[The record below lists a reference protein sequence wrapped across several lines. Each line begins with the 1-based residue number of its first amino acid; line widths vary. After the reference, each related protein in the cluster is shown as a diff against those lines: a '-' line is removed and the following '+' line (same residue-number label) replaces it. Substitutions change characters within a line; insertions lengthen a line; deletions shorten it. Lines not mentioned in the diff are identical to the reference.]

1 MGPLAGVKVVELAGI
16 GPGPMCAMLLADLG
30 ATVLRIDRREPVE
43 LGIRRPL
50 EFNLLLRNRLSVAL
64 DLKRPEDVAL
74 VLRLTDRADALIEG
88 FRPGVTERLGLGPEA
103 CIARNPRLVYGR
115 MTGWG
120 QQGPLAHA
128 AGHDINYIALTGAL
142 HATGRAGQPP
152 SVPLNLLGDYAGGSL
167 YLAFGLLA
175 GIIEA
180 RGSGRGQVVDAAIV
194 DGTAHL
200 LTSFHGLL
208 AMGAFREE
216 RGTNIVD
223 SGAYFYDVYEC
234 ADGGWVSVGP
244 IEGRFHDALLAALGI
259 DPAEI
264 GAQMNPEA
272 WPRGKALLAARFRT
286 RTRAQWCEL
295 LEGTDACFAPVLSL
309 SEAPQHPHMRARG
322 TYVEVGGVTQP
333 AAAPRFSR
341 TPAATPVPPR
351 PTTPANAAAA
361 LAGWLDAAEIAQLQ
375 AAGTLG

>member
-1 MGPLAGVKVVELAGI
+1 MGPLAGLKVIELAGI

-30 ATVLRIDRREPVE
+30 ATVLRIDRREPVA
-43 LGIRRPL
+43 LGIARPL

-64 DLKRPEDVAL
+64 DLKRPEDGAL
-74 VLRLTDRADALIEG
+74 VLRLIDRADALIEG
-88 FRPGVTERLGLGPEA
+88 FRPGVTERLGLGPDV

-120 QQGPLAHA
+120 QEGPLARA

-142 HATGRAGQPP
+142 HATGRAAQPP

-175 GIIEA
+175 AIIEA
-180 RGSGRGQVVDAAIV
+180 RGSGKGQVVDAAIV

-234 ADGGWVSVGP
+234 ADGEWVSVGP
-244 IEGRFHDALLAALGI
+244 IEGRFHDALLSALGI
-259 DPAEI
+259 DAARI

-272 WPRGKALLAARFRT
+272 WPRGKALLAERFRT

-295 LEGTDACFAPVLSL
+295 LEGTDACFAPVLRL
-309 SEAPQHPHMRARG
+309 SEAPDHPHMRARG

-341 TPAATPVPPR
+341 TPSGVPVAPR
-351 PTTPANAAAA
+351 PVTPDNAEAA
-361 LAGWLDAAEIAQLQ
+361 LAGWLDAAEIARLR
-375 AAGTLG
+375 ADGTLG